1 VTDLIAERPA
11 VVRGSPFDL
20 DDDDVYRRWRAHKL
34 ATRAQCAEELI
45 VDVADPEALGTG
57 ECEAILQRSA
67 AWNMAIYRL
76 PREAADPAAALR
88 RRCAQLGLK
97 ALDANWLADDDGLSS
112 ITVRSGD
119 AASGADAHG
128 AYIPYTDRA
137 IRWHTDGYYH
147 EAGRRIRAMALHC
160 VRPAAAGGVNALLD
174 HELAY
179 IALRDESPRWVR
191 ALMAPDAMTIPER
204 RAADGSVRAAQSG
217 PVFSVDPGDGHLH
230 MRYTAR
236 TRSIEWKNDGP
247 TREAVSFIE
256 QLLNGPNPHIL
267 RLRLGAG
274 MGLVCHNVLH
284 DRTAFTDD
292 PAQPRLLL
300 RARYLDR
307 AAAPMRRSVG

>member
-11 VVRGSPFDL
+11 VLRGSPFDL

-34 ATRAQCAEELI
+34 ATRAQR
-45 VDVADPEALGTG
+45 ADDLSADERDAM
-57 ECEAILQRSA
+57 LQRCA
-67 AWNMAIYRL
+67 VWNMAIYRL
-76 PREAADPAAALR
+76 PREAADPSAALR
-88 RRCAQLGLK
+88 ARCAQIGLQ

-119 AASGADAHG
+119 AAPGADAHG

-191 ALMAPDAMTIPER
+191 ALMARDAMTIPER

-217 PVFSVDPGDGHLH
+217 PVFSVDPSDGQLH

-236 TRSIEWKNDGP
+236 TRSIEWKDDIP
-247 TREAVSFIE
+247 TRGAVAFIE
-256 QLLNGPNPHIL
+256 QLLTGPNPQVM
-267 RLRLGAG
+267 RLRLDAG

-292 PAQPRLLL
+292 PVHPRLLL
-300 RARYLDR
+300 RARFLDR
-307 AAAPMRRSVG
+307 VAAPMRGSAG